1 MDLGDGIACE
11 ALTKGLYVIR
21 STELGLMR
29 LAIPLPEGGVQHF
42 ERPMDG
48 GPECW
53 RATTFEDRAS
63 GFTFDEPVTAE
74 WGIALDS
81 LANSGR

>member
-1 MDLGDGIACE
+1 MDLVDGIVCE

-42 ERPMDG
+42 ERPMGG

-53 RATTFEDRAS
+53 RVTTFEDGAS
-63 GFTFDEPVTAE
+63 GFTSTNP
-74 WGIALDS
+74 
-81 LANSGR
+81 